1 MMGGRLTGMLV
12 VAGGAAL
19 GVIGTLWL
27 AFAVIGGGMEITAG
41 LLGLSLLA
49 LVVLPTLGAGVYL
62 LARGGQEERAGQE
75 AAQLRKV
82 LDVVKTR
89 GQVPVTDLVL
99 ELGSTRDQVH
109 DWIHRLVGMGVF
121 SGYVNWDEGMLYSA
135 QASALRELERCKHCG
150 GEVKLAGKGVITCP
164 YCGTEYFLP

>member
-1 MMGGRLTGMLV
+1 MLV
-12 VAGGAAL
+12 VAGGASL
-19 GVIGTLWL
+19 GLIGTLWL
-27 AFAVIGGGMEITAG
+27 GSGVFGGSMELTGG
-41 LLGLSLLA
+41 LLGLGLLA

-62 LARGGQEERAGQE
+62 LARGGQEEQAGRE

-109 DWIHRLVGMGVF
+109 DLIYGLVGMGVF
-121 SGYVNWDEGMLYSA
+121 SGYVNWDEGVLYSA
-135 QASALRELERCKHCG
+135 EASALRGLERCKHCG
-150 GEVKLAGKGVITCP
+150 GEVKLAGKGVIKCP
-164 YCGTEYFLP
+164 YCGTEYFLT